1 MKVKAKH
8 WLNYNGVWHK
18 GGDEFEIPDGD
29 LEQVAEYVEAGEYV
43 SAIFPPEE
51 PKKRVGRP
59 RKKET

>member
-18 GGDEFEIPDGD
+18 GGDEFEIPDED
-29 LEQVAEYVEAGEYV
+29 FKEISEYVKVGEYV

-59 RKKET
+59 RNKEN